1 MVSRV
6 VSATPYGFTGKII
19 EVEGDMSKGLPS
31 LQIVGMGNKA
41 IDESRDRVRSAIKN
55 SSLDFPKGKLI
66 VNLAPAEL
74 PKDGSQFDLPIAL
87 AILCIGGMLT
97 QNNIEG
103 AIFAGELALEGS
115 LRPIRSAIVTVEVA
129 KNHKIKSVFVPAQNA
144 EQASLVPGVEIFPV
158 DNLKSLFLHLKKEK
172 FIKSINR
179 TKNKIETNTP
189 EDKTTIDDIYGQE
202 QAKRAIQI
210 AVAGRHN
217 ILLSGP
223 PGSGK
228 TMLAKSLKTYYPH
241 YQKLKSL
248 KLQNYTTWAILTLL
262 VVPLESAHSDHP
274 TTPLVELP
282 SSAAG
287 QGYNPEKSVWRIEV
301 FYS

>member
-19 EVEGDMSKGLPS
+19 EVEGDMSKGIPS

-97 QNNIEG
+97 QNDIEG
-103 AIFAGELALEGS
+103 AIFAGELALDGS
-115 LRPIRSAIVTVEVA
+115 LRPIRSAIVTAEVA

-172 FIKSINR
+172 FIKSISRN
-179 TKNKIETNTP
+179 KNKIETNTRRQL
-189 EDKTTIDDIYGQE
+189 TTSMD
-202 QAKRAIQI
+202 RN
-210 AVAGRHN
+210 R
-217 ILLSGP
+217 
-223 PGSGK
+223 
-228 TMLAKSLKTYYPH
+228 LKEPFR
-241 YQKLKSL
+241 
-248 KLQNYTTWAILTLL
+248 
-262 VVPLESAHSDHP
+262 
-274 TTPLVELP
+274 LP
-282 SSAAG
+282 
-287 QGYNPEKSVWRIEV
+287 
-301 FYS
+301 